1 MFEQIESAFR
11 SIVSAMQIAQLYT
24 TAHPRFSKFLDKAYD
39 ELQMILK
46 SQNELVFG
54 IVNGELAYGKEIFF
68 DLSKNLSLAIMRL
81 QQKGVERISF
91 YRGLEKKELA
101 KFIEYLAAPKD
112 EIKKEIEEFLI
123 FSGVRNISAGRIK
136 SDGASNK
143 SASEDKDSRSNLYEA
158 SSQNVSRTLQDV
170 LSDEGVDYLNLRFT
184 LSTVMENLIT
194 NFEEF
199 IKLTTI
205 KRYNL
210 GTFTHSLNVSIL
222 SMFFSSKLHFVKDDV
237 LEIGIAALFHDL
249 GKLHISNKIINK
261 PGRLTDEEFAKMQSH
276 TIIGAEV
283 LLKHVNTL
291 GILPVVVSYEHHL
304 RFGSSGYPKLTFFK
318 EPHVAS
324 MIVAICD
331 VYDALYQKRNYKNNF
346 SPDLIYDIMLKERE
360 KVFDPKLLDKFFSM
374 MGVWPVGAIVSLS
387 DKRIAVVREQNEDDI
402 WSPKV
407 EVISPAEAKE
417 KIDLKEKKGQ
427 LKIEFALNPWV
438 EGKEYLA
445 LI

>member
-39 ELQMILK
+39 ELQAILK
-46 SQNELVFG
+46 SQSELVFG

-123 FSGVRNISAGRIK
+123 FSGVKNISAGRIK

-291 GILPVVVSYEHHL
+291 GILPVVVSYFHHL

>member
-39 ELQMILK
+39 ELQAILK
-46 SQNELVFG
+46 SQSELVFG

-123 FSGVRNISAGRIK
+123 FSGVKNISAGRIK